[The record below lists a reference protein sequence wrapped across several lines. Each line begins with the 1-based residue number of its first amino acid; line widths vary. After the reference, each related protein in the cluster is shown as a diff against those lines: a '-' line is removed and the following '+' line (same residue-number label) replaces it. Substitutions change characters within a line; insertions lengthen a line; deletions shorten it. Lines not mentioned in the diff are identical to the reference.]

1 MTKYAEKSRWMR
13 FLRTT
18 AHLAIATLWF
28 IVLTAY
34 VPDLLQLSLFRASE
48 PVELAQDTSLQ
59 PDAVAV
65 PAIIVAAL
73 GGLLIIGLLVYVI
86 KRFYIPSTDKAVE
99 RMTES
104 AQKQILTTIEKRQPK
119 LPKKEKQRISR
130 YAIEATYFLLIAAPL
145 LVIFIGQPIQT
156 ETIRLLTEFAL
167 SILALY
173 ALIALIAF
181 NAIGHRAISK
191 VG

>member
-1 MTKYAEKSRWMR
+1 MTKYVSQSRWLKL
-13 FLRTT
+13 LRTT
-18 AHLAIATLWF
+18 AHLVIATMWF
-28 IVLTAY
+28 IVFAAY
-34 VPDLLQLSLFRASE
+34 LPDILQLSLFQASE

-86 KRFYIPSTDKAVE
+86 KRFYIPATDKAVE
-99 RMTES
+99 HMTES

-130 YAIEATYFLLIAAPL
+130 YAIEATYLLLIAAPL

-156 ETIRLLTEFAL
+156 ESIRLLTEFFL
-167 SILALY
+167 SVLALY
-173 ALIALIAF
+173 STITLAVVMKKSYKI
-181 NAIGHRAISK
+181 
-191 VG
+191 